1 MAALPTG
8 STLLGYLGWAA
19 DETLTA
25 QADEHAAGAV
35 LLVREYTRGKGFQ
48 TASDGTVTVSDGIA
62 GVIVTYGARSLSNPT
77 SAREIEAGAFKES
90 PGSPWSF
97 SLVETLVLNNYRRR
111 AG

>member
-35 LLVREYTRGKGFQ
+35 LLVKEYVRGRGFT
-48 TASDGTVTVSDGIA
+48 TAQDGSVSVTDGIA
-62 GVIVTYGARSLSNPT
+62 GVVVTYGCRSLSNPT

-97 SLVETLVLNNYRRR
+97 SLVELLVLNNYRKR